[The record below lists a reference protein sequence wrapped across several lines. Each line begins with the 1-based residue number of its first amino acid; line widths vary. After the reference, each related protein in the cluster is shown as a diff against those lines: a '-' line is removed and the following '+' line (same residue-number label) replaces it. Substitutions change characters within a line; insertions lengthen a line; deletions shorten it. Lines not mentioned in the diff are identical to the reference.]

1 MTTSTYTVTGL
12 TCGHCVQAVTEEVS
26 EIDGVTAAHVD
37 LVPSGESTLTV
48 SSETPVDRD
57 ALAAAIT
64 EAGEAYQLI

>member
-64 EAGEAYQLI
+64 EAGEAYQPI